1 MAPAAL
7 CWQDT
12 IICTLSKFLVLFTA
26 ACRCVI
32 RMCGV
37 FWSLFWLCLAVPLPL
52 WPPLPVAPLP
62 KCPLP
67 LPLPLWNTFTG
78 RVLTVSVVSADL
90 TVAAA
95 TVVPVPFCEDAL
107 YSVHC
112 ICQLQD
118 ILHVSSTQLLVCNCS
133 PNIFWQFC
141 CPYATY
147 SFFAA
152 ACLHRLLL
160 MCAY

>member
-1 MAPAAL
+1 MHPFQISCAVYSSLQVCYPDVW
-7 CWQDT
+7 C
-12 IICTLSKFLVLFTA
+12 FLVFILALFGSTSA
-26 ACRCVI
+26 L
-32 RMCGV
+32 
-37 FWSLFWLCLAVPLPL
+37 WL

-133 PNIFWQFC
+133 PNIVWQFC
-141 CPYATY
+141 CLYVTY

>member
-1 MAPAAL
+1 MFKSVNFSIFIHRWCSNVAPAAL

-118 ILHVSSTQLLVCNCS
+118 ILHVSSTQ
-133 PNIFWQFC
+133 
-141 CPYATY
+141 
-147 SFFAA
+147 
-152 ACLHRLLL
+152 
-160 MCAY
+160 